1 MFERIKFLI
10 FRFRKL
16 LIGKDVYYCK
26 QINIPFERIGN
37 KGADFAINLNTI
49 NKDSII
55 YSFGIGQDISFDL
68 GVIQKTQATILA
80 FDPTPRSKKWL
91 ETQDLPSKFKYFE
104 IGLAP
109 YDGIATFETPLEESH
124 VSFKIT
130 NSSNTSENN
139 INAQVRKLATL
150 MKQNNHH
157 QLDVLKIDIEGA
169 EYDVIKN
176 ILEEKIEIKQI
187 LIEVHHRF
195 NEYQVKSTKELV
207 KRLKENNYKIFYVS
221 PSGEEFSFIKT

>member
-10 FRFRKL
+10 FRLRK
-16 LIGKDVYYCK
+16 IIVGKDVYYCK

-37 KGADFAINLNTI
+37 KGADFAINLQAL

-68 GVIQKTQATILA
+68 GVISKTNAKILA

-91 ETQDLPSKFKYFE
+91 ETQTLPTQFEYFE

-109 YDGIATFETPLEESH
+109 YDGEATFETPQDENH

-130 NSSNTSENN
+130 NPSNSAKN
-139 INAQVRKLATL
+139 IIAQVRKLSTI
-150 MKQNNHH
+150 MKNQSHNKI
-157 QLDVLKIDIEGA
+157 DVLKIDIEGA
-169 EYDVIKN
+169 EYDVVKN
-176 ILEEKIEIKQI
+176 ILDENIEIKQI
-187 LIEVHHRF
+187 LVEVHHRF
-195 NEYQVKSTKELV
+195 SEYQVKSTKELV
-207 KRLKENNYKIFYVS
+207 SRLKEKKYKMFYVS
-221 PSGEEFSFIKT
+221 PSGEEFSFIKQ